1 MPFRSAVPLLISVT
15 CLASQVTPVSAQVDG
30 GFQNREEREIFST
43 GPVGDGDSGAI
54 LDATNPMD
62 LINRIQRA
70 GAMDDAT
77 PPSDAIDAALK
88 ALEQEPQNAAAQP

>member
-1 MPFRSAVPLLISVT
+1 MQPRSAAQLLITVASLGALVAPG
-15 CLASQVTPVSAQVDG
+15 LAQMDSGYQT
-30 GFQNREEREIFST
+30 REEREIFST
-43 GPVGDGDSGAI
+43 SPGGDSGAI

>member
-1 MPFRSAVPLLISVT
+1 MPFSSAAPLLITVT
-15 CLASQVTPVSAQVDG
+15 SLASLVAPVSAQVDG
-30 GFQNREEREIFST
+30 GYQNREEREIFST
-43 GPVGDGDSGAI
+43 GPGGDSGAI

-88 ALEQEPQNAAAQP
+88 ALEQRPQDAAGQP

>member
-1 MPFRSAVPLLISVT
+1 MTVT
-15 CLASQVTPVSAQVDG
+15 SLASLVSPVSAQVDG
-30 GFQNREEREIFST
+30 GYQNREEREIFST
-43 GPVGDGDSGAI
+43 GPEGDSGAI

-77 PPSDAIDAALK
+77 SPSDAIDAALK
-88 ALEQEPQNAAAQP
+88 ALEQEPQDAAAQP

>member
-15 CLASQVTPVSAQVDG
+15 CLASLVTPVSAQVDG

-43 GPVGDGDSGAI
+43 SPGGDSGAI

-88 ALEQEPQNAAAQP
+88 AVEQEPQNAAAQP

>member
-1 MPFRSAVPLLISVT
+1 MPFRSAAPLLITV
-15 CLASQVTPVSAQVDG
+15 ASLVLLVIPVSAQVDG
-30 GFQNREEREIFST
+30 GYQNREEREIFST
-43 GPVGDGDSGAI
+43 SPGGDSGAI

-88 ALEQEPQNAAAQP
+88 ELEEGPQDAAAQP

>member
-1 MPFRSAVPLLISVT
+1 MQPRSAAQLLITVASLGALVAPG
-15 CLASQVTPVSAQVDG
+15 LAQMDSGYQT
-30 GFQNREEREIFST
+30 REEREIFST
-43 GPVGDGDSGAI
+43 SPGGDSGAI

-88 ALEQEPQNAAAQP
+88 ALEQEPQNSAAQP

>member
-1 MPFRSAVPLLISVT
+1 MPFRSAAPLLITVT
-15 CLASQVTPVSAQVDG
+15 SLVSLVTPVSAQVDG
-30 GFQNREEREIFST
+30 GYQNREEREIFST
-43 GPVGDGDSGAI
+43 SPGGDSSAI

-88 ALEQEPQNAAAQP
+88 ELEEGPQDAAAQP